1 MSSDDCLVFCPCVII
16 VTHVRSCFFLS
27 RLLTHA
33 SHSCRPSTVHYPF
46 KWLKDGVEIAI
57 GPWDCSLGQHP
68 EELQYCNPLGPDECC
83 EMIQASIGHETDDHG
98 HHLECYVQKQEESNM
113 QKVVI
118 VVDQVDGQDVVV
130 EDAIPKLSG

>member
-1 MSSDDCLVFCPCVII
+1 MSSDDCLVFCPCVKLL
-16 VTHVRSCFFLS
+16 FLS

-33 SHSCRPSTVHYPF
+33 SLSCRLSTVHYPF

-98 HHLECYVQKQEESNM
+98 HHLECFVQKQEEPNM

-118 VVDQVDGQDVVV
+118 VVDEVNGQDVVV
-130 EDAIPKLSG
+130 EDAIPKLTG